1 MELLTVDDLVSSLRI
16 TRQTLAA
23 WVGHGTFPAPLRIG
37 PRSVRWRRDA
47 IERWLRAVE
56 ASGFAGPG
64 FRATDWRPPAGE
76 PSAFERLAAATDDE
90 LAASLV
96 AADDDTA

>member
-1 MELLTVDDLVSSLRI
+1 MELLTVNDLVSTLRI

-23 WVGHGTFPAPLRIG
+23 WVAHGTFPAPLRVG
-37 PRSVRWRRDA
+37 PRSLRWRRND

-76 PSAFERLAAATDDE
+76 PSGFEKLAAATSDE
-90 LAASLV
+90 LAADLTAV
-96 AADDDTA
+96 DDTA